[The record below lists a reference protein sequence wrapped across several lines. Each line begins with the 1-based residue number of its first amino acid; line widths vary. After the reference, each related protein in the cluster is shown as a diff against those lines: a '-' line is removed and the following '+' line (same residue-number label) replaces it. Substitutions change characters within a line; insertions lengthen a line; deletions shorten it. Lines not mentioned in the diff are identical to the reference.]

1 MIKCLIADDELLS
14 LEVLESYI
22 GKLENYKLVASCR
35 NGLEVFNAIKSQS
48 VDLLFLDIQMP
59 QLSGLELAKSLTGLP
74 CIIFTT
80 AFREYAVEGYEL
92 NAVDYLL
99 KPISFDRFL
108 RAIAKFENTSSHLI
122 TRRTDTHELS
132 AARSNDFVYVKSA
145 KKTVKVFLKDII
157 FIQGAKEFVKILTV
171 HGEVITY
178 QTLQDFEQRLP
189 DASFLRVHRSFIIAV
204 DQIRAYNAT
213 HLEVGDTEIPIGQS
227 YQKLVRDALKL

>member
-1 MIKCLIADDELLS
+1 MIKCLIADDEVLS
-14 LEVLESYI
+14 LEVLEGYI
-22 GKLENYKLVASCR
+22 GKLENYKLIASCR
-35 NGLEVFNAIKSQS
+35 NGLEVFNALKNQS

-59 QLSGLELAKSLTGLP
+59 QLSGLELAKSFTGLP
-74 CIIFTT
+74 AIIFTT

-92 NAVDYLL
+92 NALDYLL

-108 RAIAKFENTSSHLI
+108 RAIDKFENTSSHSI
-122 TRRTDTHELS
+122 NRRSDTQELKT
-132 AARSNDFVYVKSA
+132 ARSNDFVYVKSA
-145 KKTVKVFLKDII
+145 KKTVKVYLKDII

-189 DASFLRVHRSFIIAV
+189 DGLFLRVHRSFIIAV